1 MFGLKLN
8 PIIIKNEVL
17 CAKEYYAFYRQS
29 FPFFSEPPLLFPP
42 PPHTHFWQHFFLSIS
57 PQRNTGEVQNKLMS
71 ESYLFIFKRLQNNIT
86 CYILFFKKKL
96 SWATPDW
103 DLIRNNRSSR
113 SEVFYNFIWKEALA
127 QVFSCEFC
135 EISNSTFIYRTL
147 LVAASEIIK
156 ISGIKMN

>member
-29 FPFFSEPPLLFPP
+29 FPFFSEPPPPPPP

-71 ESYLFIFKRLQNNIT
+71 ESYSFLKDCKTTLHATYFFLKKNFLEQHQTEIWFEITEAVVRRCSITLFEKRHWRRCFPANFAKFLTAPLFIEHF
-86 CYILFFKKKL
+86 
-96 SWATPDW
+96 WW
-103 DLIRNNRSSR
+103 
-113 SEVFYNFIWKEALA
+113 
-127 QVFSCEFC
+127 
-135 EISNSTFIYRTL
+135 L
-147 LVAASEIIK
+147 LLK
-156 ISGIKMN
+156 

>member
-29 FPFFSEPPLLFPP
+29 FPFFSEPPPLPP
-42 PPHTHFWQHFFLSIS
+42 SPPHTHFWQHFFLSIS

-71 ESYLFIFKRLQNNIT
+71 ESYSFLKDCKTTLHATYF
-86 CYILFFKKKL
+86 FFKKKL

-135 EISNSTFIYRTL
+135 GISNSTFIYRTL